1 MSLMGIETPELVIAD
16 IGTGSGAVAINL
28 ALHLPSA
35 RIYAVDTADPVL
47 DVASYNIHAHNVADR
62 ITLCKGDLLEP
73 LPEHVDLVVANLPY
87 IPTSRLTS
95 LQPEVQWE
103 PREALDGGPDGLDQI
118 RRLISQAGGKLKSHG
133 IILLE
138 LDPDQVPAVEELA
151 RRYLPG
157 AATSVEQDLAHQDRL
172 FVINRGMGS

>member
-1 MSLMGIETPELVIAD
+1 MAKLMA
-16 IGTGSGAVAINL
+16 
-28 ALHLPSA
+28 
-35 RIYAVDTADPVL
+35 TA
-47 DVASYNIHAHNVADR
+47 
-62 ITLCKGDLLEP
+62 P
-73 LPEHVDLVVANLPY
+73 LPEPVDLVVANLPY
-87 IPTSRLTS
+87 IPTSRLIS

-118 RRLISQAGGKLKSHG
+118 RRLIFQAGGKLKSHG

-157 AATSVEQDLAHQDRL
+157 AATSVEQDLAHLDRL